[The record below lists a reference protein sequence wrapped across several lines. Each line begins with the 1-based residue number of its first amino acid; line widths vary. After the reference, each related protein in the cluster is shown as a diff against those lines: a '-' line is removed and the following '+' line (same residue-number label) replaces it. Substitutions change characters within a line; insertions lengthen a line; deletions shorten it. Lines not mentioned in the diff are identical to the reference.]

1 MNYTITKHTTTQ
13 GLPVWLVDTPDAT
26 TIQTTIAARAGY
38 EYVGDARIY
47 EAPRIVQH
55 ILTQTMND
63 NHIGAS
69 ACIYQDTKIGC
80 SILWLIHF
88 RQRAHRSLLQSWVI

>member
-1 MNYTITKHTTTQ
+1 MNYTITKHTTMQ

-26 TIQTTIAARAGY
+26 TIQTTIAVRAGY

-69 ACIYQDTKIGC
+69 ACIYQDR
-80 SILWLIHF
+80 LQHF
-88 RQRAHRSLLQSWVI
+88 VA